1 MWQRQRD
8 VLGVLRLVCKHWRA
22 VVDCSVEALRPRVL
36 KLGHMV
42 TRFPHLH
49 ALALTQC
56 SNIRNRDFYVL
67 GRAGLRLQ
75 ALALGD
81 DSSKPW

>member
-1 MWQRQRD
+1 MAKVHAQGAHRVAVTQRAR
-8 VLGVLRLVCKHWRA
+8 HTP
-22 VVDCSVEALRPRVL
+22 ALRPRVL